1 MSKNGKAKVDN
12 RSMVQIYADDM
23 REISL
28 AIEESKAEESRWATE
43 VQQCEF
49 ALMSAKT
56 NLADARALLS
66 AQQNKLHRLCCDM
79 HTIVERGNPVNPYGK
94 DVYTDSSVF

>member
-1 MSKNGKAKVDN
+1 MSKNVKAKVDN
-12 RSMVQIYADDM
+12 RSMAQIYADDM

-56 NLADARALLS
+56 NLADTRALLS

-79 HTIVERGNPVNPYGK
+79 HTIVDRGDPVKPYGYEIA
-94 DVYTDSSVF
+94 DDSSVF

>member
-1 MSKNGKAKVDN
+1 MSKNAKAKVDN

-28 AIEESKAEESRWATE
+28 AIEESKAEESRWAAE
-43 VQQCEF
+43 AQQCEF
-49 ALMSAKT
+49 ALMNAKT
-56 NLADARALLS
+56 NLADTRALLS

-94 DVYTDSSVF
+94 DATTDSSVF